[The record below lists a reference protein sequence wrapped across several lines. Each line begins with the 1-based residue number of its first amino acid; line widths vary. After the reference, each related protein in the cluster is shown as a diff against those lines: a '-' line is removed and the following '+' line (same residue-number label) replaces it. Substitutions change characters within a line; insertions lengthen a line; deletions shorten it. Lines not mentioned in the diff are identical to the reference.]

1 MSRAA
6 VLFAVLLPLSGC
18 GGEPAGSALRWEQE
32 RLDLGLLHQWDQRE
46 FALPF
51 RVEGDAPVR
60 LDALDVSCGCTDV
73 SVVVDGRVVMWA
85 EKEQGPPG
93 GGADDEE
100 KGLTAEAGEREILLP
115 PGARGE
121 VRGSYHP
128 EQRIGDKVVSIGL
141 RGSMLNSP
149 ARAEVRAKVAP
160 LFTVEPPR
168 VVFGTQVDADLAAA
182 PVVAEVAV
190 RAPRPFTLR
199 GWTRVPAGLR
209 VEELAEPEGGDGT
222 LRRYRFILDGSAP
235 RDTVDR
241 VVVASTSLGPELE
254 ILVSW
259 RVVGPATYAPEERI
273 NFFNV
278 PPGREHE
285 RVLKIR
291 PSKLGRALPEP
302 RAEVLGDAGALLRVM
317 VEPLPQEGEYAAG
330 WKVRCVL
337 PADAPAGACNGTLR
351 ISYPVGADL
360 ADHEMAVTIRVQEP
374 R

>member
-1 MSRAA
+1 MRKAA
-6 VLFAVLLPLSGC
+6 ALVLLLPLGAC

-32 RLDLGLLHQWDQRE
+32 RLDLGVLHQWDERE
-46 FALPF
+46 FSLPF
-51 RVEGDAPVR
+51 RIEGDAPVR

-73 SVVVDGRVVMWA
+73 SVVADGRIVMQA
-85 EKEQGPPG
+85 EKEKGAPG
-93 GGADDEE
+93 GGEGEEE
-100 KGLTAEAGEREILLP
+100 KGLTAEAGDREILLP

-128 EQRIGDKVVSIGL
+128 EKRLREQVVSISL

-149 ARAEVRAKVAP
+149 ARAEVRAKVEP
-160 LFTVEPPR
+160 LFKVEPPR
-168 VVFGTQVDADLAAA
+168 VVFGTQVDAELDATPA
-182 PVVAEVAV
+182 VAEVAV
-190 RAPRPFTLR
+190 QAARPFTIR
-199 GWTRVPAGLR
+199 SWTRVPEGLR
-209 VEELAEPEGGDGT
+209 VEETAPPEGGDGA
-222 LRRYRFILDGSAP
+222 LRRYRFTLDGSAP

-241 VVVASTSLGPELE
+241 VVVGSTSLGPELE

-278 PPGREHE
+278 PRGREHE
-285 RVLKIR
+285 RILKIR

-302 RAEVLGDAGALLRVM
+302 RAEVLGEAGALLRVA
-317 VEPLPQEGEYAAG
+317 VEPLPEEGGNAAG